1 MNHDGP
7 AATAA
12 EPLRFEEPAG
22 RWVLAATV
30 LGSGIAF
37 MTGTVVNVALPDIG
51 RSLDADVAGLQWV
64 VNSYLIT
71 LAALILLGGTL
82 GDRYGR
88 RRVFAA
94 GIAGFGV
101 TSLLCALAPTL
112 ELLVVARAAQGA
124 TAAMLVPGS
133 LAIIQA
139 SFHPQDRARA
149 IGAWSAL
156 SGVGAAVGP
165 IVGGWLIDVAGW
177 RAVFWMLV
185 PIALVVAVVAQRKVP
200 ESRDPTAPGDLDW
213 SGAALGV
220 VALAAVSY
228 ALLQAKATGGSPT
241 LVGGAAVL
249 GVVALVAFV
258 VVERRREHPMLP
270 PDIFASSQFRAAN
283 AVTLVVYAALG
294 GVFFLLVVHLQT
306 SLGYSALAAGAA
318 TLPITGLLLLLSARA
333 GALAQRI
340 GPRRPLTV
348 GPALLAVGMGLMAT
362 IGPGD
367 SYLLGVLPSVTVF
380 GLGLAATVAP
390 VTATAL
396 AAVGD
401 EHAGLASGVNNA
413 VARTAQ
419 LLAVAILPLVAGID
433 GDSYADPDRFTPA
446 FATAMQVAAGL
457 AVVGAVLGWTTIR
470 DDVLADGRRR
480 PAAPSQTGPA
490 SVPSEDPEEAP

>member
-1 MNHDGP
+1 MSGDGP

-12 EPLRFEEPAG
+12 EPVRFGSRAG

-30 LGSGIAF
+30 LGSALAF
-37 MTGTVVNVALPDIG
+37 MTSTVVNVALPAIG
-51 RSLDADVAGLQWV
+51 RDLGADVAGLQWV
-64 VNSYLIT
+64 VNSYLVT

-88 RRVFAA
+88 RRMFVAGIVGFAA
-94 GIAGFGV
+94 
-101 TSLLCALAPTL
+101 TSALCALAPTL
-112 ELLVVARAAQGA
+112 ELLIVARAAQGA
-124 TAAMLVPGS
+124 TAAILTPGS

-139 SFHPQDRARA
+139 SFDRRDRARA

-185 PIALVVAVVAQRKVP
+185 PVAVAVAVVAGRRVP
-200 ESRDPTAPGDLDW
+200 ETRDPGASGRPDW
-213 SGAALGV
+213 LGATLGI
-220 VALAAVSY
+220 VALAAISY
-228 ALLQAKATGGSPT
+228 ALLQVKAEGGSVT
-241 LVGGAAVL
+241 LVTVAAVL
-249 GVVALVAFV
+249 GVVALLAFV
-258 VVERRREHPMLP
+258 VVERRVDDPMLP
-270 PDIFASSQFRAAN
+270 PGIFAAGQFTAAN

-306 SLGYSALAAGAA
+306 SLGYSALEAGAA
-318 TLPITGLLLLLSARA
+318 MLPVTGLLLLLSARA
-333 GALAQRI
+333 GELARRI
-340 GPRRPLTV
+340 GPRLPLTV
-348 GPALLAVGMGLMAT
+348 GPGLLAVGMLLMAT
-362 IGPGD
+362 IAPGD
-367 SYLLGVLPSVTVF
+367 GYLSGVFPGVAVF

-419 LLAVAILPLVAGID
+419 LLAVAVLPLLAGIA
-433 GDSYADPDRFTPA
+433 GDSYDDPERFTPG
-446 FATAMQVAAGL
+446 FATAMRLAAGL
-457 AVVGAVLGWTTIR
+457 AVLGALLGRTTIR
-470 DDVLADGRRR
+470 DDVLASGDRPRGRLHDE
-480 PAAPSQTGPA
+480 G
-490 SVPSEDPEEAP
+490 